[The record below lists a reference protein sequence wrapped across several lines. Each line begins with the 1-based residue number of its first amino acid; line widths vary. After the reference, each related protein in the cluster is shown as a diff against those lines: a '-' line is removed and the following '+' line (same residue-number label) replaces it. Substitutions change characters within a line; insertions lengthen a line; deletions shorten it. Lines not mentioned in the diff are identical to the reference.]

1 MIAPV
6 EELQVAI
13 PMRDGVVLNAVV
25 HRPEG
30 DAPVPAILSRTC
42 YESRRA
48 MTANAAVDP
57 ERAVPA
63 GYALVIQDV
72 RGIPPSQGE
81 FDPFVTEANDGYDSI
96 EWVAAQD
103 WCDGSVVMSG
113 RSYVGATQWLAA
125 TEQPPALKAIAPVVT
140 GSNYFHGWVYQGG
153 AFQLGFNL
161 FWVNLMSRRRR
172 RDSSFTVQV
181 AHLPI
186 TEPPLIDEGEAG
198 TFYRQWLSHSTDDE
212 YWQALSI
219 NQKYDRIGVPA
230 LNVGGWYDVFLGG
243 TLENFLGA
251 GARLIVGPWVHGN
264 AWGTWP
270 TEKSSFE
277 GKDEI
282 DLDAEQL
289 AFFDAV
295 LRGGPAGPPVRI
307 FVMGAN
313 VWRDEEAWPLARAAD
328 TPWYLRAG
336 GVLAPA
342 APEEEA
348 PDAYTYDPADPA
360 PTLGGPTSLPDRFL
374 GTNSGPLDQGE
385 VEKRDDVL
393 VYTSEPLDADYEVTG
408 PLTAVIWAA
417 TSARDTDFVV
427 KLTDVSPDSGSR
439 ILAEGVIRAR
449 FRDGYDRERLIE
461 AGEVLD
467 YRVDLVATS
476 NTFLAGHRIRV
487 IVTSSSFPRFDRNP
501 NTGRPLGEDGPEDL
515 VTAQQTIFHDSARP
529 SHIVLP
535 VVPAN

>member
-1 MIAPV
+1 MWRDLTRPASSGQGGQPHRLV
-6 EELQVAI
+6 RAHVRARKSRRALGTYDRAVHEERVQV
-13 PMRDGVVLNAVV
+13 PMRDGVTLNAVV
-25 HRPEG
+25 YRADG
-30 DAPVPAILSRTC
+30 DEPAPAIISRTC

-48 MTANAAVDP
+48 MTASAAVDP
-57 ERAVPA
+57 DKAVAA
-63 GYALVIQDV
+63 GYALIVQDV
-72 RGIPPSQGE
+72 RGIPPSGGE
-81 FDPFVTEANDGYDSI
+81 FDPFVTEAADGYDSI
-96 EWVAAQD
+96 EWVAGQP
-103 WCDGSVVMSG
+103 WCSGEVVMSG

-125 TEQPPALKAIAPVVT
+125 GEQPPHLKAIAPVVT

-186 TEPPLIDEGEAG
+186 TEPPQIDEGEDG
-198 TFYRQWLSHSTDDE
+198 LFYKRWLSHSTDDE
-212 YWQALSI
+212 YWRGLSI
-219 NQKYDRIGVPA
+219 NQRYEKVDVPA
-230 LNVGGWYDVFLGG
+230 LNIGGWYDVFLGG
-243 TLENFLGA
+243 TLENFQGA
-251 GARLIVGPWVHGN
+251 GQRLIVGPWVHGN

-270 TEKSSFE
+270 TEKSEFD
-277 GKDEI
+277 GKDAI

-289 AFFDAV
+289 AFFDTV

-408 PLTAVIWAA
+408 PLTAVLWAA

-427 KLTDVSPDSGSR
+427 KLTDVSP
-439 ILAEGVIRAR
+439 
-449 FRDGYDRERLIE
+449 
-461 AGEVLD
+461 
-467 YRVDLVATS
+467 T
-476 NTFLAGHRIRV
+476 
-487 IVTSSSFPRFDRNP
+487 
-501 NTGRPLGEDGPEDL
+501 
-515 VTAQQTIFHDSARP
+515 
-529 SHIVLP
+529 
-535 VVPAN
+535 

>member
-6 EELQVAI
+6 EERLEV
-13 PMRDGVVLNAVV
+13 PMRDGIVLNAVV
-25 HRPEG
+25 HRPESG
-30 DAPVPAILSRTC
+30 EPVPAILSRTC

-48 MTANAAVDP
+48 VTAFAAVDP
-57 ERAVPA
+57 EKAVAA

-81 FDPFVTEANDGYDSI
+81 FEPFVTEAEDGYDSI

-125 TEQPPALKAIAPVVT
+125 TRQPPSLRAIAPVIT

-172 RDSSFTVQV
+172 RDSSFTIQV

-186 TEPPLIDEGEAG
+186 TEPPQIDEGEAG
-198 TFYRQWLSHSTDDE
+198 RFYREWLSHSTDDE

-219 NQKYDRIGVPA
+219 NQKYDRIDVPA

-243 TLENFLGA
+243 TLENFNGA
-251 GARLIVGPWVHGN
+251 GSRLIVGPWVHGN

-270 TEKSSFE
+270 TEKSEF
-277 GKDEI
+277 GGADAI

-295 LRGGPAGPPVRI
+295 LRGGDDGPPVRL

-313 VWRDEEAWPLARAAD
+313 VWRDEEAWPLARAVD
-328 TPWYLRAG
+328 TPWYLRAD
-336 GVLAPA
+336 GVLSPEAPG
-342 APEEEA
+342 EEA
-348 PDAYTYDPADPA
+348 PDEYTYDPADPA

-374 GTNSGPLDQGE
+374 GTNSGPLDQAD

-393 VYTSEPLDADYEVTG
+393 VYSSAPLSEDYEVTG

-427 KLTDVSPDSGSR
+427 KLTDVDPDGGSR

-449 FRDGYDRERLIE
+449 FRDGYDAERLIE
-461 AGEVLD
+461 PGEVLE
-467 YRVDLVATS
+467 YRVDLVATA

-487 IVTSSSFPRFDRNP
+487 AVTSSSFPRFDRNP
-501 NTGRPLGEDGPEDL
+501 NTGAPLGADGPEDL
-515 VTAQQTIFHDSARP
+515 VVARQTIFHDTARP

-535 VVPAN
+535 VIGDQ